1 MRSGESVT
9 SFAKVNGANFLVKNG
24 NMKLSGESIFSECA
38 KNVKSNLIL
47 VYLPTFSDIIRV
59 RFLSWECWDF

>member
-9 SFAKVNGANFLVKNG
+9 SFAKVNIANFLVKNG

-47 VYLPTFSDIIRV
+47 AVV
-59 RFLSWECWDF
+59 